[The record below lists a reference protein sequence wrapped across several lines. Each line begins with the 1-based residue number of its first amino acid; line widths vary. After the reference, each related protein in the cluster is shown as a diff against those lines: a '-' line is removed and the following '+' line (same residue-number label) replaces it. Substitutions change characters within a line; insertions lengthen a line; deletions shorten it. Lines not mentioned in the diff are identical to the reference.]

1 MPHPKAWLAWSS
13 GKDSAWVLH
22 ILRESAEV
30 EIVGL
35 LTTVTEA
42 FGRVSMHGVRETL
55 LEAQAEALGL
65 PLHRVPIPALC
76 TDEAYDAAMRAAL
89 QRARADGVT
98 QVVFGDIF
106 LDDVRA
112 YREDRLR
119 EVGMVARFPLWMRD
133 TESLA
138 RDMIGG
144 GLRAL
149 LTCVDPRKVP
159 REMAGR
165 PYDERLLASLP
176 QSVDPCGENGEF
188 HTFLWDGPIFAR
200 PVDVRLGETVE
211 RDGFVYTDLLPR
223 ESRHPTDALSALP
236 Q

>member
-1 MPHPKAWLAWSS
+1 MPYPKAWLAWSS
-13 GKDSAWVLH
+13 GKDSAWALHVLQK
-22 ILRESAEV
+22 SPEV
-30 EIVGL
+30 EVVGL
-35 LTTVTEA
+35 LTTVTES
-42 FGRVSMHGVRETL
+42 FRRVSMHGVRETL
-55 LEAQAEALGL
+55 LEAQAEALDL
-65 PLHRVPIPALC
+65 PLHRVYIPTPC
-76 TDEAYDAAMRAAL
+76 PDEAYDDAMRAAL

-98 QVVFGDIF
+98 QVVFGDVS

-138 RDMIGG
+138 RDMIRG

-165 PYDERLLASLP
+165 PYDEPLLASLP
-176 QSVDPCGENGEF
+176 DSVDPCGENGEF
-188 HTFLWDGPIFAR
+188 HTFVWDGPMFAA
-200 PVDVRLGETVE
+200 PVDVRPGETVE
-211 RDGFVYTDLLPR
+211 RDGFLFSDLLPVDPER
-223 ESRHPTDALSALP
+223 
-236 Q
+236 

>member
-1 MPHPKAWLAWSS
+1 MPYPKAWLAWSS
-13 GKDSAWVLH
+13 GKDSAWALH
-22 ILRESAEV
+22 LLRESPEV
-30 EIVGL
+30 EVVGL

-55 LEAQAEALGL
+55 LEAQAGALRL
-65 PLHRVPIPALC
+65 PLHRVYIPTPC
-76 TDEAYDAAMRAAL
+76 PDEAYDDAMRAAL
-89 QRARADGVT
+89 QRALADGVT
-98 QVVFGDIF
+98 QVVFGDVS

-138 RDMIGG
+138 RDMIRG

-165 PYDERLLASLP
+165 PYDEPLLASLP
-176 QSVDPCGENGEF
+176 DSVDPCGENGEF
-188 HTFLWDGPIFAR
+188 HTFVWDGPTFAA
-200 PVDVRLGETVE
+200 PVDVRPGETVE
-211 RDGFVYTDLLPR
+211 RDGFLFSDLLPVDPER
-223 ESRHPTDALSALP
+223 
-236 Q
+236 